1 MKIPNKRQLQQKDFI
16 DFKEFMSLYKKR
28 TAKTYFFPVTH
39 CTIASDNS
47 LGFKKNLSE
56 RI

>member
-1 MKIPNKRQLQQKDFI
+1 MKIPNKRELQQKDFI

-28 TAKTYFFPVTH
+28 TAKTYFSPVTH